1 MNFFEL
7 RLGLQLISQHGD
19 VFEICAIGNRDQTAL
34 VKLVEHEPYSSY
46 TPVDIAGQE
55 ITDSHSGWINGTR
68 YNFYADNRYE
78 VCFEDLKFWRMD
90 VPKFEEGD
98 LVTDRVGNVY
108 KIAHKGEIDGLAT
121 YQIELVKHYDMRY
134 GRTAN
139 RGAEFEEGGLS
150 LCIYNSQN
158 AAVLNDDY
166 IGIYQ
171 LFATELKPFNETLAP
186 QDPLAEGPKELL
198 KMPADRETTNQFINT
213 EIKKRKITRL
223 NITQVREITAKA
235 KNADLDKVLDEIYPK
250 ILEAAE
256 RGEHTVSFDMLDPEM
271 SELAMFS
278 PKYKIF
284 EYFSDEGYKVLESGG
299 KFEIKW

>member
-1 MNFFEL
+1 
-7 RLGLQLISQHGD
+7 
-19 VFEICAIGNRDQTAL
+19 
-34 VKLVEHEPYSSY
+34 
-46 TPVDIAGQE
+46 
-55 ITDSHSGWINGTR
+55 
-68 YNFYADNRYE
+68 
-78 VCFEDLKFWRMD
+78 
-90 VPKFEEGD
+90 
-98 LVTDRVGNVY
+98 
-108 KIAHKGEIDGLAT
+108 
-121 YQIELVKHYDMRY
+121 MRY

-150 LCIYNSQN
+150 LRIYNSQN
-158 AAVLNDDY
+158 DAVLNDDY

-171 LFATELKPFNETLAP
+171 LFATELKPFNKTLASLTEEP
-186 QDPLAEGPKELL
+186 KEPLKMLAE
-198 KMPADRETTNQFINT
+198 RETTNQFINT
-213 EIKKRKITRL
+213 EIKKRKITRP
-223 NITQVREITAKA
+223 NITQVREITAKV